1 MTKSKSKLPPAK
13 NWRERNIEDWN
24 AHTFQAY
31 MAERHQ
37 ELFGIDYTTNNYGME
52 NSHLKAFFTKYD
64 CATLK
69 RFIDACFADYTPR
82 PGWPG
87 VNFAFMSSKMKDRIF
102 PRLQLQM
109 KAERLL
115 GGDIPKENTE
125 DSESLKNIEW

>member
-1 MTKSKSKLPPAK
+1 MSKSKLPPAK

-82 PGWPG
+82 PGWP
-87 VNFAFMSSKMKDRIF
+87 SSAGASSGR
-102 PRLQLQM
+102 PS
-109 KAERLL
+109 
-115 GGDIPKENTE
+115 GGGRRRSSPPGRAPA
-125 DSESLKNIEW
+125 